1 MRGTAL
7 CHSLCRETKKGA
19 LIDRRSLSIPLRGR
33 ALCEAWAEYCLQ
45 FLPGTSPIF
54 WQIYFT
60 CRISE
65 RQLTERSVVFLAIY
79 HCSVKIIGRSKGKS
93 VIAAAAYRAGER
105 LCDRE
110 TGITHDFTRKGGVM
124 YREILLPGHAPKE
137 YADRQTLWESVTRAE
152 KKSNAQ
158 LAREVE
164 VHCRQSFPKNYSL
177 QLSGNM
183 HRAILCRGGMC
194 ADIAIHDK
202 GNGNPHAHILL
213 TTRPIKAD
221 GSWGAKEKKDY
232 ARDENGE
239 RIPLIDKKTG
249 MQKLG
254 KGNEK
259 LWKRVTVQANN
270 WNDKENVEKW
280 RKSWADICNRH
291 LSMEQRGEMSDR
303 CEYNRIVKQLNHVT
317 KEWYH
322 TMKALHQMI
331 KEKVRDV
338 IGRIYERV
346 AGGTGYS
353 GKTGRD
359 SGAGGKPA
367 DGNRT
372 AASGEKGTP
381 HTTPAESGI
390 NRISGEIEQREC
402 HALQT
407 ESDIAKTDS
416 RIEGLKEQVLGKVR
430 VHDVRWTSALHRPE
444 RSGDRNERI
453 RRLQQRRADRQSSET
468 NGGYGAGTGRQEH
481 GTEVYVGPNAGE
493 RQADT
498 ESFFR
503 QSETE
508 IADTVH
514 EIRALRARG
523 DAAAS
528 DRAAREVQRQRHHLS
543 GEREAESGNGKSRE
557 TREGNRTKSRNR
569 SCPGR

>member
-1 MRGTAL
+1 M
-7 CHSLCRETKKGA
+7 
-19 LIDRRSLSIPLRGR
+19 
-33 ALCEAWAEYCLQ
+33 
-45 FLPGTSPIF
+45 
-54 WQIYFT
+54 
-60 CRISE
+60 
-65 RQLTERSVVFLAIY
+65 FLAIY

-93 VIAAAAYRAGER
+93 VIAAAAYRAGEK

-110 TGITHDFTRKGGVM
+110 TGIIHDYTRKGGVIH
-124 YREILLPGHAPKE
+124 REILLPGHAPEE
-137 YADRQTLWESVTRAE
+137 YMNRQTLWESVTEAE

-164 VHCRQSFPKNYSL
+164 VALPIEFSEEL
-177 QLSGNM
+177 QLAVIREYVRDNFVSE
-183 HRAILCRGGMC
+183 GMC

-239 RIPLIDKKTG
+239 RIPLIDPKTG

-254 KGNEK
+254 KRNEK

-280 RKSWADICNRH
+280 RKSWADICNRY
-291 LSMEQRGEMSDR
+291 LSIEQRIDHRSYKRQGLALEPTIHEGFRARQMEQRGEVSDR
-303 CEYNRIVKQLNHVT
+303 CGYNRIVKQLNHVT

-331 KEKVRDV
+331 IEKVREV
-338 IGRIYERV
+338 IGRIYDRT
-346 AGGTGYS
+346 ARGTGYF

-359 SGAGGKPA
+359 SGIGGKSA
-367 DGNRT
+367 DGNR
-372 AASGEKGTP
+372 AVAGGEQGTP
-381 HTTPAESGI
+381 HTLPEESGI
-390 NRISGEIEQREC
+390 DRISGEIEQRER

-416 RIEGLKEQVLGKVR
+416 RIAGIKEQILEKVR
-430 VHDVRWTSALHRPE
+430 K
-444 RSGDRNERI
+444 RNERI
-453 RRLQQRRADRQSSET
+453 RILQQRRADRQSAEST
-468 NGGYGAGTGRQEH
+468 GRNGTGTDRQRQE
-481 GTEVYVGPNAGE
+481 TERLVEIDAGE

-498 ESFFR
+498 ESFFK
-503 QSETE
+503 QSEIE
-508 IADTVH
+508 IADTIH

-528 DRAAREVQRQRHHLS
+528 DRAAREAQRQRHHLS
-543 GEREAESGNGKSRE
+543 AEWEAESGVGKSRE
-557 TREGNRTKSRNR
+557 TREGNGRKSRSR
-569 SCPGR
+569 SYPGR

>member
-1 MRGTAL
+1 M
-7 CHSLCRETKKGA
+7 
-19 LIDRRSLSIPLRGR
+19 
-33 ALCEAWAEYCLQ
+33 
-45 FLPGTSPIF
+45 
-54 WQIYFT
+54 
-60 CRISE
+60 
-65 RQLTERSVVFLAIY
+65 FLAIY

-124 YREILLPGHAPKE
+124 HQEILLPGHAPKE
-137 YADRQTLWESVTRAE
+137 YADRQTLWESVTKAE

-164 VHCRQSFPKNYSL
+164 VALPTEFSEEL
-177 QLSGNM
+177 QLAVIREYAQGNFVSE
-183 HRAILCRGGMC
+183 GMC

-232 ARDENGE
+232 ARDESGE

-254 KGNEK
+254 KRNEK
-259 LWKRVTVQANN
+259 LWKRVTVQAND
-270 WNDKENVEKW
+270 WNDRENVEKW
-280 RKSWADICNRH
+280 RKSWADICNRY
-291 LSMEQRGEMSDR
+291 LSMEQQIDHRSYKRQGIAPTPTIHEGFRARQMEQRGEVSDR

-317 KEWYH
+317 KEWMQ
-322 TMKALHQMI
+322 TMKELHRIIMQ
-331 KEKVRDV
+331 KAGDL
-338 IGRIYERV
+338 IGRIYESV
-346 AGGTGYS
+346 AGGIVYS

-359 SGAGGKPA
+359 SGTGGKSA

-372 AASGEKGTP
+372 AAGGEQGTP
-381 HTTPAESGI
+381 HTPPEESGI
-390 NRISGEIEQREC
+390 DKISGEIEQRER

-407 ESDIAKTDS
+407 ESGIAETDS
-416 RIEGLKEQVLGKVR
+416 RIAGIKEQILEKVR
-430 VHDVRWTSALHRPE
+430 E
-444 RSGDRNERI
+444 RNERI
-453 RRLQQRRADRQSSET
+453 RRLQQRREDRQSAEPT
-468 NGGYGAGTGRQEH
+468 GRNGTGIDRQRQ
-481 GTEVYVGPNAGE
+481 GTERLVETDAGE

-498 ESFFR
+498 ESFFK
-503 QSETE
+503 QSEIE
-508 IADTVH
+508 IADTIH

-528 DRAAREVQRQRHHLS
+528 DRAAREIQRQRHHLS
-543 GEREAESGNGKSRE
+543 GEWEAESGVGKSRE
-557 TREGNRTKSRNR
+557 TREGNGRKSRSR
-569 SCPGR
+569 SYPGR

>member
-33 ALCEAWAEYCLQ
+33 ALCEAWAERCLQ

-65 RQLTERSVVFLAIY
+65 RQLMERSVVFLAIY

-110 TGITHDFTRKGGVM
+110 TGITDDFTRKGGVM
-124 YREILLPGHAPKE
+124 HREILLPGHAPKE

-164 VHCRQSFPKNYSL
+164 VALPTEFPEEL
-177 QLSGNM
+177 QLAVIREYAQGNFVSE
-183 HRAILCRGGMC
+183 GMC

-254 KGNEK
+254 KRNEK
-259 LWKRVTVQANN
+259 LWKRITVQAND
-270 WNDKENVEKW
+270 WNDQGNVEKW
-280 RKSWADICNRH
+280 RKSWADICNRY
-291 LSMEQRGEMSDR
+291 LSMEQQIDHRSYKRQGLALEPTIHEGYRARQMEQRGEVSDR

-317 KEWYH
+317 KEWYR

-331 KEKVRDV
+331 MQKVRDM
-338 IGRIYERV
+338 IGRIYDR
-346 AGGTGYS
+346 AARGTGYS
-353 GKTGRD
+353 GK
-359 SGAGGKPA
+359 AG
-367 DGNRT
+367 
-372 AASGEKGTP
+372 
-381 HTTPAESGI
+381 
-390 NRISGEIEQREC
+390 
-402 HALQT
+402 
-407 ESDIAKTDS
+407 
-416 RIEGLKEQVLGKVR
+416 
-430 VHDVRWTSALHRPE
+430 
-444 RSGDRNERI
+444 
-453 RRLQQRRADRQSSET
+453 
-468 NGGYGAGTGRQEH
+468 
-481 GTEVYVGPNAGE
+481 
-493 RQADT
+493 
-498 ESFFR
+498 
-503 QSETE
+503 
-508 IADTVH
+508 
-514 EIRALRARG
+514 
-523 DAAAS
+523 
-528 DRAAREVQRQRHHLS
+528 
-543 GEREAESGNGKSRE
+543 
-557 TREGNRTKSRNR
+557 
-569 SCPGR
+569 